1 MIIESRPSTDD
12 NTNNS
17 HQFDWTAQGNIG
29 VPLSSAQLG
38 IWFAQRLNPS
48 SAAYNIGEYIE
59 IRGAINPA
67 LFERALR
74 QVVAESEALRIRLTE
89 HDGEPR
95 QIIEASPAW
104 LLPTIDLSSKADPRS
119 AAEAWMQADLARAVD
134 LMRGPLFGFAL
145 FKASNA
151 LFFWYARYHH
161 IVIDGY
167 AMWLVARR
175 VADVYTR
182 LSSGQS
188 ANEGAFGPLAVLL
201 DGDRTYRASD
211 DYAKDRRF
219 WSLALAD
226 DLQTVSLGGHRRAK
240 SDGFIRQTGHLDE
253 AHVERLRAMAR
264 QAGTKL
270 PQLLGAATAIF
281 LHQLTGERDIAL
293 GLPVSGRDGAARH
306 VPGMVSNV
314 LPLHLSIHPAMT
326 VGQVLG
332 QAATQIRQRLQHQR
346 YQLAD
351 LRRDV
356 GRVDN
361 DGSLYGVSAN
371 IMRFDHDFQFSGH
384 QALVHN
390 LSLGP
395 VEDLAIAFYDH
406 FQSGPLR
413 VDFDANAALHTS
425 ADTADRQ
432 QRFLRLLSSITSLD
446 IAIGDLGLLEGSERR
461 VLLEDWNATARAVP
475 AATLPELFAAQ
486 AGATPDAVA
495 VVFED
500 RALSYAALD
509 AHANR
514 LAHQLRGLG
523 VGPESVVGLLVDRSL
538 EMVIGLLGILKAG
551 GAYLP
556 LDPAYP
562 VERLAFMLEDASCG
576 VLVSQQ
582 GVLDRLPGL
591 WRGGAGGGSDG
602 GRHDGGRHLVRLDAD
617 WGAIALQ
624 PAQPPALTLE
634 PAHPAYVIYTSGST
648 GAPKGVV
655 VEHGGIPNLAAAQ
668 IDRFAI
674 TSESRVLQFASQSF
688 DAAVSEIAT
697 ALLSG
702 ATLVVPSPE
711 QRGGE
716 ALTELIR
723 TQNVTHATLPPVLLP
738 DLPEDLPLQT
748 LVVAGEAVSA
758 DEAQRWSKQRR
769 MINAYGPTE
778 ATVCA
783 TMSEALS
790 GAGTAPI
797 GSPIWNT
804 RIYVLGSGL
813 GPVPV
818 GVVGE
823 LYIGGLGV
831 ARGYLGRFGLTAER
845 FVADPYGGPGS
856 RMYRTGDLG
865 RWRPDGVLEFVGRAD
880 AQLKLR
886 GYRIEP
892 GEIEAALCAVAGVS
906 QAAVVA
912 REDGAGQRRL
922 VGYVVGA
929 AGCALEVGA
938 LRSAV
943 AGRLPDHMVPS
954 SIVVLD
960 RLPLT
965 PNGKL
970 DRRALPA
977 PELSGAGLR
986 RLPRTP
992 QEAILCGLFAEVL
1005 GVAGVG
1011 IDDNFFELGGHSLL
1025 ATRLL
1030 SRVRSSLDV
1039 ELSIR
1044 SLFEAP
1050 SVAGVARLLA
1060 GASAARARLRA
1071 QDRPAEIPLSYA
1083 QRRLW
1088 FLERLE
1094 GSSSTYT
1101 IPLAVRLEGELD
1113 VAALA
1118 GALNDLVERH
1128 ESLRTVFP
1136 DRVGVPRQEIL
1147 APSAAAVR
1155 LEVLAVS
1162 EAELSAALSGAVR
1175 RGFELAVEPP
1185 LRVQLYALGD
1195 GAHVVLVLLH
1205 HIAGDGWSLAPLW
1218 RDVAG
1223 FYAARRRGGAAA
1235 LPALPVQYADYTLWQ
1250 RGVLG
1255 DESDPDS
1262 ALSRQLSYWTARL
1275 AGLPEQLDLPT
1286 DRVRPAVA
1294 SHRGDSIAVAVSA
1307 ELHGGL
1313 LELARGGQASLFMV
1327 LQAGLA
1333 ALLSR
1338 LGAGDDIAIGSPI
1351 AGRTDAA
1358 LDDLVGFFVN
1368 TLVLRTDTSGHP
1380 SFRALLA
1387 RVRTDN
1393 LAAYSHQDVPFE
1405 RLVEVLNPARSLS
1418 RHPLFQVMLAF
1429 QNNAPVALELD
1440 GVSARYEAVSTSSA
1454 KFDLAL
1460 SLLETR
1466 TADGA
1471 PGGLAGTLEYASDLF
1486 DRSSVAALAERL
1498 TRLLAAAVAAPD
1510 GSIGSLEM
1518 LAAAERR
1525 VLLEDWNATARAVP
1539 AATLPEL
1546 FAAQAGATPD
1556 AVAVVFEDR
1565 ALSYAALDAHANRL
1579 AHQLRGLGVG
1589 PESVVGLLVDRSL
1602 EMVIGLLGILKAGGA
1617 YLPLDPAYPV
1627 ERLAFMLEDASC
1639 GVLVSQQGVLDR
1651 LPGLW
1656 RGGAGGG
1663 SDGGR
1668 HDGGRHL
1675 VRLDA
1680 DWGAIALQ
1688 PAQPP
1693 ALTLEPA
1700 HPAYVIYTSGSTG
1713 TPKGVVV
1720 EHGALTNFLLSM
1732 RERFGLSASD
1742 RLLAVTT
1749 IGFDIAA
1756 LELYLPLL
1764 CGAAVVVTATETV
1777 RDAAALA
1784 GLVEASGATVL
1795 QATPT
1800 LWQAL
1805 ASELQAAAGVTGA
1818 GGAAALAGL
1827 RLLVGGE
1834 ALGGGLARTLCELG
1848 GAVANL
1854 YGPTETTIWSA
1865 AMALPAAGAADAAAD
1880 LVGAEGAADALQAAP
1895 PIGSPIWNTRIYVL
1909 GSGLGPVPVG
1919 VVGELYIGGLGVAR
1933 GYLGRFGLTAERF
1946 VADPYGG
1953 PGSRMYR
1960 TGDLGRWRP
1969 DGVLE
1974 FVGRADAQLKLRG
1987 YRIEPGEIEAA
1998 LCAVA
2003 GVSQAAV
2010 VAREDGAGQRRLV
2023 GYVVGAAGCALEV
2036 GALRSA
2042 VAGRLPDHM
2051 VPSSIVVLDRL
2062 PLTPN
2067 GKLDRRALPA
2077 PELSGAGLR
2086 RLPRTP
2092 QEAILCG
2099 LFAEVLGVAGVGID
2113 DNFFELGGHSL
2124 LATRLLSRVRSSL
2137 DVELS
2142 IRSLFEAPSVAGVA
2156 RLLAGASA
2164 ARARLRA
2171 QDRPAEIPLSY
2182 AQRRL
2187 WFLERLEGS
2196 SSTYTIPLAVRLE
2209 GELDVA
2215 ALAGALND
2223 LVERH
2228 ESLRTVFPDRVGV
2241 PRQEILAP
2249 SAAAVRL
2256 EVLAVS
2262 EAELSAALSGA
2273 VRRGFELAVE
2283 PPLRVQLYA
2292 LGDGAHVVLVLL
2304 HHIAGDGWSLAPLW
2318 RDVAGFY
2325 AARRRGG
2332 AAALPALPV
2341 QYADYTL
2348 WQRGVLGDESDP
2360 DSALSRQLSY
2370 WTARLAGL
2378 PEQLDLP
2385 TDRVRPAVASHRGDS
2400 IAVAVSAELH
2410 GGLLELARGGQAS
2423 LFMVLQAGLAA
2434 LLSRLGAGDDIAI
2447 GSPIAGR
2454 TDAALDDLVG
2464 FFVNTLVLRTDTSG
2478 HPSFRALLARVR
2490 TDNLAAYSHQDVP
2503 FERLV
2508 EVLNPA
2514 RSLSRHP
2521 LFQVM
2526 LAFQNNAPVALELDG
2541 VSARYEA
2548 VSTSSA
2554 KFDLALSLLETRTA
2568 DGAPGGLAGTLEYAS
2583 DLFDRSSVAA
2593 LAERLTRLLAAAV
2606 AAPDGSI
2613 GSLEMLAAAER
2624 RVLLEDWNATARAVP
2639 ATTLPELFAAQAGAT
2654 PDAVAVVF
2662 EDRALSYAALDAHA
2676 NRLAHQLRG
2685 LGVGPESV
2693 VGLLVDR
2700 SLEMVIGLLGILKAG
2715 GAYLPLDPAYPVERL
2730 AFMLEDASCGVLVSQ
2745 QGVLDRLPGLWRG
2758 GAGGGSDG
2766 GRS

>member
-1 MIIESRPSTDD
+1 M
-12 NTNNS
+12 
-17 HQFDWTAQGNIG
+17 
-29 VPLSSAQLG
+29 
-38 IWFAQRLNPS
+38 
-48 SAAYNIGEYIE
+48 
-59 IRGAINPA
+59 
-67 LFERALR
+67 R

-371 IMRFDHDFQFSGH
+371 IMRFDHDFRFSGH

-1720 EHGALTNFLLSM
+1720 EHGAIPNSCS
-1732 RERFGLSASD
+1732 RSQIDRFAISYG
-1742 RLLAVTT
+1742 
-1749 IGFDIAA
+1749 IGTGGDVDSVRIAA
-1756 LELYLPLL
+1756 L
-1764 CGAAVVVTATETV
+1764 
-1777 RDAAALA
+1777 
-1784 GLVEASGATVL
+1784 
-1795 QATPT
+1795 
-1800 LWQAL
+1800 
-1805 ASELQAAAGVTGA
+1805 
-1818 GGAAALAGL
+1818 
-1827 RLLVGGE
+1827 
-1834 ALGGGLARTLCELG
+1834 
-1848 GAVANL
+1848 
-1854 YGPTETTIWSA
+1854 
-1865 AMALPAAGAADAAAD
+1865 
-1880 LVGAEGAADALQAAP
+1880 
-1895 PIGSPIWNTRIYVL
+1895 
-1909 GSGLGPVPVG
+1909 
-1919 VVGELYIGGLGVAR
+1919 
-1933 GYLGRFGLTAERF
+1933 
-1946 VADPYGG
+1946 
-1953 PGSRMYR
+1953 
-1960 TGDLGRWRP
+1960 
-1969 DGVLE
+1969 
-1974 FVGRADAQLKLRG
+1974 
-1987 YRIEPGEIEAA
+1987 
-1998 LCAVA
+1998 
-2003 GVSQAAV
+2003 
-2010 VAREDGAGQRRLV
+2010 
-2023 GYVVGAAGCALEV
+2023 
-2036 GALRSA
+2036 
-2042 VAGRLPDHM
+2042 
-2051 VPSSIVVLDRL
+2051 
-2062 PLTPN
+2062 
-2067 GKLDRRALPA
+2067 
-2077 PELSGAGLR
+2077 
-2086 RLPRTP
+2086 
-2092 QEAILCG
+2092 
-2099 LFAEVLGVAGVGID
+2099 
-2113 DNFFELGGHSL
+2113 
-2124 LATRLLSRVRSSL
+2124 
-2137 DVELS
+2137 
-2142 IRSLFEAPSVAGVA
+2142 
-2156 RLLAGASA
+2156 
-2164 ARARLRA
+2164 
-2171 QDRPAEIPLSY
+2171 
-2182 AQRRL
+2182 
-2187 WFLERLEGS
+2187 
-2196 SSTYTIPLAVRLE
+2196 
-2209 GELDVA
+2209 
-2215 ALAGALND
+2215 
-2223 LVERH
+2223 
-2228 ESLRTVFPDRVGV
+2228 
-2241 PRQEILAP
+2241 
-2249 SAAAVRL
+2249 
-2256 EVLAVS
+2256 
-2262 EAELSAALSGA
+2262 
-2273 VRRGFELAVE
+2273 
-2283 PPLRVQLYA
+2283 
-2292 LGDGAHVVLVLL
+2292 
-2304 HHIAGDGWSLAPLW
+2304 
-2318 RDVAGFY
+2318 
-2325 AARRRGG
+2325 
-2332 AAALPALPV
+2332 
-2341 QYADYTL
+2341 
-2348 WQRGVLGDESDP
+2348 
-2360 DSALSRQLSY
+2360 
-2370 WTARLAGL
+2370 
-2378 PEQLDLP
+2378 
-2385 TDRVRPAVASHRGDS
+2385 
-2400 IAVAVSAELH
+2400 
-2410 GGLLELARGGQAS
+2410 
-2423 LFMVLQAGLAA
+2423 
-2434 LLSRLGAGDDIAI
+2434 
-2447 GSPIAGR
+2447 
-2454 TDAALDDLVG
+2454 
-2464 FFVNTLVLRTDTSG
+2464 
-2478 HPSFRALLARVR
+2478 SF
-2490 TDNLAAYSHQDVP
+2490 
-2503 FERLV
+2503 
-2508 EVLNPA
+2508 
-2514 RSLSRHP
+2514 
-2521 LFQVM
+2521 
-2526 LAFQNNAPVALELDG
+2526 
-2541 VSARYEA
+2541 
-2548 VSTSSA
+2548 
-2554 KFDLALSLLETRTA
+2554 
-2568 DGAPGGLAGTLEYAS
+2568 
-2583 DLFDRSSVAA
+2583 
-2593 LAERLTRLLAAAV
+2593 
-2606 AAPDGSI
+2606 
-2613 GSLEMLAAAER
+2613 
-2624 RVLLEDWNATARAVP
+2624 
-2639 ATTLPELFAAQAGAT
+2639 
-2654 PDAVAVVF
+2654 
-2662 EDRALSYAALDAHA
+2662 
-2676 NRLAHQLRG
+2676 
-2685 LGVGPESV
+2685 
-2693 VGLLVDR
+2693 
-2700 SLEMVIGLLGILKAG
+2700 
-2715 GAYLPLDPAYPVERL
+2715 
-2730 AFMLEDASCGVLVSQ
+2730 
-2745 QGVLDRLPGLWRG
+2745 
-2758 GAGGGSDG
+2758 
-2766 GRS
+2766 